1 MSSASSPTP
10 PGPASPAPELNETT
24 DATRRTRLAE
34 ERTYLAWWRTGL
46 TAIAVGIATGGIASK
61 LVGQSRWAYVGI
73 GFGFALLGAAAL
85 VYGYRRHAEVTRA
98 LERGEFAPPDERV
111 LLALT
116 AIAAILGVLTA
127 ILLLFSL

>member
-1 MSSASSPTP
+1 VSSASSPTP
-10 PGPASPAPELNETT
+10 PGPASPARSLNETT

-116 AIAAILGVLTA
+116 AVAAILGVLTA

>member
-10 PGPASPAPELNETT
+10 PGPASPGPDLNETT

-61 LVGQSRWAYVGI
+61 LVGEARWAYVALGC
-73 GFGFALLGAAAL
+73 GFALLGAGTLA
-85 VYGYRRHAEVTRA
+85 YGYRRHVDVAHA
-98 LERGEFAPPDERV
+98 LDRGDFSPPDERV
-111 LLALT
+111 LLVLT
-116 AIAAILGVLTA
+116 GAAAVLGVLTA